1 MDQSIVY
8 CPWKF
13 ALSGC
18 SRWGHLCCLYQF
30 CIRLS
35 YSHGTVCICCIS
47 PVSDGVI
54 QEKPKHPKAL
64 WAFVSLVS
72 YKFSGS
78 MEVLYRDI
86 GACVG
91 AHARE
96 SNSTSDTV
104 IQVLQCFC
112 REGVTEM
119 MTPYDDLTTCS
130 VMVNDNEELSGIPSQ
145 IPTVFFCQQEYQF
158 N

>member
-1 MDQSIVY
+1 MVAAAGGI
-8 CPWKF
+8 F
-13 ALSGC
+13 F
-18 SRWGHLCCLYQF
+18 CLYQF

-35 YSHGTVCICCIS
+35 YSHGAVCICCIS

-78 MEVLYRDI
+78 MEVLYRGCRRMRR
-86 GACVG
+86 GA
-91 AHARE
+91 REE

-104 IQVLQCFC
+104 IQVLQ
-112 REGVTEM
+112 
-119 MTPYDDLTTCS
+119 L
-130 VMVNDNEELSGIPSQ
+130 
-145 IPTVFFCQQEYQF
+145 QF
-158 N
+158 SEKV

>member
-1 MDQSIVY
+1 MVAAAGGI
-8 CPWKF
+8 F
-13 ALSGC
+13 F
-18 SRWGHLCCLYQF
+18 CLYQF
-30 CIRLS
+30 CIRFC
-35 YSHGTVCICCIS
+35 YSHGAVCICCIS

-54 QEKPKHPKAL
+54 QEKPKHSKAL

-112 REGVTEM
+112 RGAKVVKR
-119 MTPYDDLTTCS
+119 DLW
-130 VMVNDNEELSGIPSQ
+130 
-145 IPTVFFCQQEYQF
+145 
-158 N
+158 

>member
-1 MDQSIVY
+1 MYHI
-8 CPWKF
+8 
-13 ALSGC
+13 
-18 SRWGHLCCLYQF
+18 CCRTRGF
-30 CIRLS
+30 CITL
-35 YSHGTVCICCIS
+35 YHNCKAACITCIS
-47 PVSDGVI
+47 AVSDEVI
-54 QEKPKHPKAL
+54 QEKPMCPKAL
-64 WAFVSLVS
+64 IGPVSLVS

>member
-1 MDQSIVY
+1 MVAAAGGI
-8 CPWKF
+8 F
-13 ALSGC
+13 F
-18 SRWGHLCCLYQF
+18 CLYQF

-35 YSHGTVCICCIS
+35 YSHGAVCICCIS

-78 MEVLYRDI
+78 MEMLYRDI

-91 AHARE
+91 AHARG

-104 IQVLQCFC
+104 IQVLQDFC
-112 REGVTEM
+112 RGEEGGGLKM
-119 MTPYDDLTTCS
+119 WH
-130 VMVNDNEELSGIPSQ
+130 
-145 IPTVFFCQQEYQF
+145 QF
-158 N
+158 NSMTILQ